1 MLPLSFDVVEEP
13 NGAGRYIILIH
24 EAFQWSSKN
33 MTDRFTNIKYS
44 TPSLTNTFIIYIRLT
59 TNTEIKTFS
68 LSYLHEHQK
77 KHQIHIEKRP
87 QQ

>member
-1 MLPLSFDVVEEP
+1 
-13 NGAGRYIILIH
+13 
-24 EAFQWSSKN
+24 

-59 TNTEIKTFS
+59 TNAEIKTFS

-77 KHQIHIEKRP
+77 NTKLTLRNGPNNKQN
-87 QQ
+87 